1 MLSVID
7 RTTASEGAEMSVA
20 EAKPPTLQERVAARI
35 GTLTATER
43 RVAEYLAAHPQEA
56 AFSSAEELGRA
67 TATSDASVVRTAKAL
82 GFDGLPGLKRSLQGH
97 LQSLL
102 TPANRLSNSIESTGS
117 EPGALLAAT
126 LRDHIERLTQAE
138 QSLDSEEFRRAVEL
152 IGAARETVISGFAG
166 LEGVS
171 EYIATHLV
179 RIGHRARSASDT
191 GYRLADRLLLLGPED
206 VVVILAHNRLVRES
220 RVILDHCTEV
230 GVPVILVTDT
240 LGEALRDEVEVV
252 LSAPM
257 SRPGTFTSQ
266 ATALILLE
274 ALTIAVAAQERDR
287 SLGTTV
293 RMNQLR
299 EELNGYARADEGQL
313 VLPKA
318 KRTARRKK

>member
-1 MLSVID
+1 M
-7 RTTASEGAEMSVA
+7 TVA
-20 EAKPPTLQERVAARI
+20 EPKPPTLQERVAARI

-43 RVAEYLAAHPQEA
+43 RVAEYLSTHPQEA

-67 TATSDASVVRTAKAL
+67 TGTSDASVVRTAKAL

-102 TPANRLSNSIESTGS
+102 TPANRLSASLETVGDGPEAVLS
-117 EPGALLAAT
+117 AT

-138 QSLDSEEFRRAVEL
+138 RSIDFAEFRRAVEL
-152 IGAARETVISGFAG
+152 IEAARETVICGFAG
-166 LEGVS
+166 LDGVS
-171 EYIATHLV
+171 DYIATHLT
-179 RIGHRARSASDT
+179 RIGHRARAASDT
-191 GYRLADRLLLLGPED
+191 GYRLADRLLLITPED
-206 VVVILAHNRLVRES
+206 VVIVIGHNRITRET

-240 LGEALRDEVEVV
+240 LGEALRDEVAVV

-266 ATALILLE
+266 ATVLILLE
-274 ALTIAVAAQERDR
+274 ALTIAVAAGDR
-287 SLGTTV
+287 EHSLDNTE

-299 EELNGYARADEGQL
+299 EELNGYSLADEGL
-313 VLPKA
+313 LTLPKA
-318 KRTARRKK
+318 KRTAQRRT